1 MTDGTTG
8 FTYWVAGSWPAGT
21 IVTQAPNDSGV
32 TNFLGMVD
40 PATGYITPFAI
51 GFGKATGMI
60 FVPAS

>member
-1 MTDGTTG
+1 
-8 FTYWVAGSWPAGT
+8 
-21 IVTQAPNDSGV
+21 
-32 TNFLGMVD
+32 MVG